1 MSTLKAKVG
10 GGGEQWTDKKE
21 IGHQRVFCPRKISL
35 RVVHHSGYNNK
46 DVDYEDTTIT
56 LSIKYFPSSET
67 SSKTTLN

>member
-21 IGHQRVFCPRKISL
+21 IGHERVFCPRKISL

-46 DVDYEDTTIT
+46 DVDYEDKKIT